1 MFNIG
6 PMELMLILL
15 VALIVVGPKRLPEV
29 GRTIG
34 KSLREIR
41 KVQDEVKSTMRFD
54 LDDEKPRAR
63 PAPRAATKPAVRPSA
78 SAEPPADAAVPA
90 GKAET
95 PTGSAATSETPLE
108 GAAVAE
114 APAEGAA
121 GSETLPDT
129 TVVSDAAVSD
139 VPAGE
144 EPAE

>member
-41 KVQDEVKSTMRFD
+41 KVQDEVKSTIRFD
-54 LDDEKPRAR
+54 LDDEKPPAR
-63 PAPRAATKPAVRPSA
+63 PTPLAATKPAVRPAA
-78 SAEPPADAAVPA
+78 SHE
-90 GKAET
+90 
-95 PTGSAATSETPLE
+95 PTGPTADGPDGDEEPTSEPVPVTPSE
-108 GAAVAE
+108 EAE
-114 APAEGAA
+114 
-121 GSETLPDT
+121 
-129 TVVSDAAVSD
+129 VSD
-139 VPAGE
+139 VAPASDVAAGE

>member
-15 VALIVVGPKRLPEV
+15 VALVVVGPKRLPEV

-54 LDDEKPRAR
+54 LDDEKPSPR
-63 PAPRAATKPAVRPSA
+63 PTPRAATKPAVRPAA
-78 SAEPPADAAVPA
+78 SPEP
-90 GKAET
+90 
-95 PTGSAATSETPLE
+95 
-108 GAAVAE
+108 E
-114 APAEGAA
+114 APAPDAVVAVDEEQASEPVPVPP
-121 GSETLPDT
+121 SETAAI
-129 TVVSDAAVSD
+129 SDVAGASDPASDVSD
-139 VPAGE
+139 VSAGK